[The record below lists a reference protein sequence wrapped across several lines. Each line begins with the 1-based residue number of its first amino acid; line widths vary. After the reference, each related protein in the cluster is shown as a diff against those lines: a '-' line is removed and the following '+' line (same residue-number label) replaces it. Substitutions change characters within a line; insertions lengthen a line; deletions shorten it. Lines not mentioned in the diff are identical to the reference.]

1 MTTAEKIRKRCD
13 EVCDLLLTK
22 NAAYGNAALEP
33 IHIFSKLDSTE
44 GLKQRIDDKLSRIA
58 NVGLNAD
65 TEDTLLDITG
75 YLILLSIAYDE
86 VHNH

>member
-1 MTTAEKIRKRCD
+1 MTTSEKIRRRCD

-44 GLKQRIDDKLSRIA
+44 GLKQRIDDKLARIA
-58 NVGLNAD
+58 TVGLNAD

>member
-1 MTTAEKIRKRCD
+1 MTTSEKIRRRCD

-75 YLILLSIAYDE
+75 YLILLSIAYNE
-86 VHNH
+86 IHNH

>member
-1 MTTAEKIRKRCD
+1 MTTSEKIRRRCD

>member
-86 VHNH
+86 IHNH

>member
-1 MTTAEKIRKRCD
+1 MTTSEKIRRRCD

-33 IHIFSKLDSTE
+33 IHIFSKLESTE